1 VIDANLL
8 SWVGGGLSEALLAAR
23 EGMRTAAHLKA
34 HQRKRLEDLVEQAVS
49 VLDTL
54 DGDADLED
62 DHEGDDGEDDAP
74 GIIQGGSEQV
84 AY

>member
-8 SWVGGGLSEALLAAR
+8 SWLGGSLSEALLSAR
-23 EGMRTAAHLKA
+23 EGMRTAAQLEA
-34 HQRKRLEDLVEQAVS
+34 RQRKRLEDLVEKEVS
-49 VLDTL
+49 VLDML

-62 DHEGDDGEDDAP
+62 DPEGDESEDDAP
-74 GIIQGGSEQV
+74 GLIQGGSERL